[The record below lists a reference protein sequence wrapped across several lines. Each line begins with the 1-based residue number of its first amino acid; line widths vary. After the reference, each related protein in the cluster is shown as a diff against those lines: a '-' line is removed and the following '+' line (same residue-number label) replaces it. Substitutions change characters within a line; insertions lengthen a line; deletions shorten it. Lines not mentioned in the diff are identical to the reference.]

1 MKGPNFMPWF
11 QRRRAAAEQ
20 EQHRLWRQA
29 RMRTDIQQ
37 LIATMSEL
45 ESVDTFNA
53 VERHLIQEIQ
63 VNWIFV
69 QDSMSIFILF

>member
-1 MKGPNFMPWF
+1 
-11 QRRRAAAEQ
+11 
-20 EQHRLWRQA
+20 
-29 RMRTDIQQ
+29 MRTDIQQ
-37 LIATMSEL
+37 LIAKMSEL
-45 ESVDTFNA
+45 ENVDTFNA

>member
-1 MKGPNFMPWF
+1 MPWF

-20 EQHRLWRQA
+20 EQQRLWRQA

-37 LIATMSEL
+37 LTAKMSEL

>member
-1 MKGPNFMPWF
+1 MPWF

-37 LIATMSEL
+37 LTAKMSEL

-63 VNWIFV
+63 VNWILV
-69 QDSMSIFILF
+69 QDSMSIFIFIFILF

>member
-1 MKGPNFMPWF
+1 MPWF

>member
-1 MKGPNFMPWF
+1 
-11 QRRRAAAEQ
+11 
-20 EQHRLWRQA
+20 
-29 RMRTDIQQ
+29 MRTDIQQ
-37 LIATMSEL
+37 LTAKMSEL